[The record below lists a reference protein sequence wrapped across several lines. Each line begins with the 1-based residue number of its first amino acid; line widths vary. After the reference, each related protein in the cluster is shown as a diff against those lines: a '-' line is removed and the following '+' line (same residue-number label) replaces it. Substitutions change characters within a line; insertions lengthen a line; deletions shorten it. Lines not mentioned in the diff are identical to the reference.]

1 MRSKRLAATSGK
13 LKGVLLYPA
22 KDVPMNALDAAGRVT
37 LNAEGKQYAAS
48 YQLQWG
54 VITVTSEFASRVI
67 RVGETVAV
75 PESLARTILRAM
87 VSESCQSAERRR
99 DTGEH

>member
-1 MRSKRLAATSGK
+1 SSSLFFSEG
-13 LKGVLLYPA
+13 GVLRVFPHGAQRCVEYSA
-22 KDVPMNALDAAGRVT
+22 KDVPMNALNSAGHVT
-37 LNAEGKQYAAS
+37 VNAEGKQYAAS

-67 RVGETVAV
+67 RVEEPVGA

-87 VSESCQSAERRR
+87 VSESCQSAEQ
-99 DTGEH
+99 

>member
-1 MRSKRLAATSGK
+1 MS
-13 LKGVLLYPA
+13 
-22 KDVPMNALDAAGRVT
+22 ALNAAGQVT

-48 YQLQWG
+48 YRLQRG

-67 RVGETVAV
+67 RVRETVAV

-87 VSESCQSAERRR
+87 VSESCQSAEARR

>member
-1 MRSKRLAATSGK
+1 
-13 LKGVLLYPA
+13 
-22 KDVPMNALDAAGRVT
+22 MNALSSAGHVT
-37 LNAEGKQYAAS
+37 VNAEGKQYAAS

-54 VITVTSEFASRVI
+54 VMTVTSEFASSVI
-67 RVGETVAV
+67 RVEEPIGA

-87 VSESCQSAERRR
+87 VSESCQPAEQRG

>member
-1 MRSKRLAATSGK
+1 
-13 LKGVLLYPA
+13 
-22 KDVPMNALDAAGRVT
+22 MNALNWAGHVT

-48 YQLQWG
+48 YQLEWG

-67 RVGETVAV
+67 RVEEPVGA

-87 VSESCQSAERRR
+87 VSESCQSAEQRR
-99 DTGEH
+99 DTREH